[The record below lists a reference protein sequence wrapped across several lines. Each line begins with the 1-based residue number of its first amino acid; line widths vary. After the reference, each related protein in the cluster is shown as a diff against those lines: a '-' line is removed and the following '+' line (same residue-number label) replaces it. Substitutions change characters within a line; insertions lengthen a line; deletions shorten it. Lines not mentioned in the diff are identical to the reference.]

1 MNNFPAKLFLKA
13 AWKYKFKM
21 KIPRTFDGEKIILM
35 Y

>member
-21 KIPRTFDGEKIILM
+21 KIFEGEKIILM